1 MRWRLPRPSSFGPS
15 NCFSSAGSSSCTA
28 GISASGSSTSAT
40 RAREPS
46 SSSRTP
52 SHDSFPS
59 DITCSTR
66 ASIGTSQES
75 SKSPVAVNIGS
86 SVSSSSSSSAFCFA
100 LEDEVIFFRC
110 LVTGSGAVSSQ
121 VSFSYSIGWVVL
133 SVERALRV
141 DGFVREYWERS
152 YSPARH
158 SWNDLRMFVS
168 LVKYESQPSARLRSV
183 FTSVF
188 R

>member
-15 NCFSSAGSSSCTA
+15 NCFSSASSSSCTA

-86 SVSSSSSSSAFCFA
+86 SVSSSSSSSSAFCFA

-121 VSFSYSIGWVVL
+121 VSFSYSIG
-133 SVERALRV
+133 
-141 DGFVREYWERS
+141 EYWERS

-168 LVKYESQPSARLRSV
+168 LVKYESQPSARLRSLSQDFSNNV
-183 FTSVF
+183 SV